1 VGLVRELPPQRGGG
15 RPPALLC
22 GGGGPCRGHTA
33 VPVALRRR
41 CARRRAAWHA
51 CRTIDKAGAE
61 LGLMLGAFRR
71 HPRPALLIVRMFHDI
86 AWCAVS
92 RRFSRPRPKIPARAS
107 RRLFHDDRLG
117 RMYTVRAPS
126 CVLHANAGPTPHTQF
141 CDARHG
147 VHRQLSD
154 HIFSC
159 CAWNQPHADGF
170 VLTGAPKILRLCG
183 RNTG

>member
-1 VGLVRELPPQRGGG
+1 MGLVRELPPQRGGG
-15 RPPALLC
+15 RPPAFLC

-41 CARRRAAWHA
+41 CARRRAAWRA
-51 CRTIDKAGAE
+51 CRTIGKAGAE

-107 RRLFHDDRLG
+107 RRLFMTIDLAGCTRCVRLPVCCT
-117 RMYTVRAPS
+117 RTPVRRHTPS
-126 CVLHANAGPTPHTQF
+126 
-141 CDARHG
+141 
-147 VHRQLSD
+147 
-154 HIFSC
+154 
-159 CAWNQPHADGF
+159 F
-170 VLTGAPKILRLCG
+170 VLLAMASTGSFLTTFSRAARGISRTPMVSS
-183 RNTG
+183 